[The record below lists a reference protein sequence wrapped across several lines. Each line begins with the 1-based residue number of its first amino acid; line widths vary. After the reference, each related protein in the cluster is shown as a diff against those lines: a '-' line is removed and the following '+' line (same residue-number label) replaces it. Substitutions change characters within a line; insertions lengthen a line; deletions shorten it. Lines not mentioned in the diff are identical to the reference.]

1 MGEGA
6 NFMNRDAQDRTD
18 AFDDAT
24 VLRTGGT
31 DGDLEHDVETAEI
44 RANIEQ
50 TRADM
55 SETINA
61 IQERLNPTHLK
72 EQAKEQVREQF
83 EEAKEMVREA
93 TIGRVEH
100 MVQHASDTVNDAR
113 YTMMDTI
120 RENPIPAA
128 LVGLG
133 LGWLF
138 MNRSTRTPVRYSGRG
153 SVRGVQ
159 TYTND
164 RQGYYDDRRGY
175 YDNQRG
181 YVGTQG
187 AYYDNRQGYNNPGMM
202 DQGRQAVGNTIDR
215 AQSTVS
221 NVAGSVSD
229 TASNI
234 AGTVSDTASNIA
246 GSVSDT
252 ASYLTDQAQ
261 YQAQRVEDR
270 FQDSLQTNPLAV
282 GAIAIAL
289 GTAVGLALPQTQREN
304 EWMGEAR
311 DTLIDRAQEV
321 AQNTMEKVQRVASE
335 VTNDTTQSIK
345 EQSREHGLT

>member
-6 NFMNRDAQDRTD
+6 AMMNRDIERDPRSLNGDALPQDD
-18 AFDDAT
+18 
-24 VLRTGGT
+24 
-31 DGDLEHDVETAEI
+31 ETAEI

-55 SETINA
+55 SETIDA

-100 MVQHASDTVNDAR
+100 MVQQASDTVNDAR
-113 YTMMDTI
+113 YTMVDTI

-128 LVGLG
+128 LVGIG

-138 MNRSTRTPVRYSGRG
+138 MNRSSRTPVRYSGRG
-153 SVRGVQ
+153 SVRGQGVSG
-159 TYTND
+159 N
-164 RQGYYDDRRGY
+164 RGYYDDRQYAYNDRGY
-175 YDNQRG
+175 YDNRQYAYDDRQRSSG
-181 YVGTQG
+181 
-187 AYYDNRQGYNNPGMM
+187 GMIG
-202 DQGRQAVGNTIDR
+202 QSRQA
-215 AQSTVS
+215 AS
-221 NVAGSVSD
+221 NVASNVSD

-234 AGTVSDTASNIA
+234 ASNVSDTASNIA
-246 GSVSDT
+246 SNVSDT
-252 ASYLTDQAQ
+252 ASNLAQRAQETASNLTDQAQ

-270 FQDSLQTNPLAV
+270 FQNTLQENPLAI
-282 GAIAIAL
+282 GAIALAL
-289 GTAVGLALPQTQREN
+289 GTAVGLALPQTEREN
-304 EWMGEAR
+304 QLMGEAR

-321 AQNTMEKVQRVASE
+321 AQETVEKVQQVASN
-335 VTNDTTQSIK
+335 VTSDATQNVK
-345 EQSREHGLT
+345 EQAREHGLT

>member
-1 MGEGA
+1 
-6 NFMNRDAQDRTD
+6 MNRDAQDRTD

>member
-1 MGEGA
+1 
-6 NFMNRDAQDRTD
+6 MNRDAQGRTD

-24 VLRTGGT
+24 VLRT
-31 DGDLEHDVETAEI
+31 DGMDSELGQDDGTAEI

-55 SETINA
+55 SETIDA

-93 TIGRVEH
+93 TIGRVEN

-138 MNRSTRTPVRYSGRG
+138 MNRSSRTPVRYSGRG
-153 SVRGVQ
+153 SVRGAQ
-159 TYTND
+159 TYAN
-164 RQGYYDDRRGY
+164 DRRGY
-175 YDNQRG
+175 YDNQR
-181 YVGTQG
+181 V
-187 AYYDNRQGYNNPGMM
+187 YYENRSPYYENRQGYNNTGMI
-202 DQGRQAVGNTIDR
+202 DQGRQVVGNTLDR
-215 AQSTVS
+215 AQSTAGNIAS
-221 NVAGSVSD
+221 NVGD

-234 AGTVSDTASNIA
+234 ASSVGDTASNIA
-246 GSVSDT
+246 SSVGDT
-252 ASYLTDQAQ
+252 ASYLGDQAQ

-270 FQDSLQTNPLAV
+270 FQQTLQTNPLAI
-282 GAIAIAL
+282 GAMAVAL
-289 GTAVGLALPQTQREN
+289 GTAVGLALPQTEREN
-304 EWMGEAR
+304 QLMGEAR
-311 DTLIDRAQEV
+311 DTLIDRAQDV

-335 VTNDTTQSIK
+335 VTHETTQSVK
-345 EQSREHGLT
+345 EQAREHGLT

>member
-1 MGEGA
+1 M
-6 NFMNRDAQDRTD
+6 MNRDTD
-18 AFDDAT
+18 PLNRNDVIRDNGIAGDDGAT
-24 VLRTGGT
+24 
-31 DGDLEHDVETAEI
+31 EETAEI

-50 TRADM
+50 TRAEM
-55 SETINA
+55 SETIDA
-61 IQERLNPTHLK
+61 ISERLNPTHLK

-93 TIGRVEH
+93 TIGRVEN
-100 MVQHASDTVNDAR
+100 MVQQASDTVSDAR

-153 SVRGVQ
+153 GVRGQQVN
-159 TYTND
+159 TS
-164 RQGYYDDRRGY
+164 RGYYDDRGYYDQRG

-181 YVGTQG
+181 YIYNDRG
-187 AYYDNRQGYNNPGMM
+187 YDYAQQRNYDDRGMM
-202 DQGRQAVGNTIDR
+202 QQGREMAGNTIDR
-215 AQSTVS
+215 AQ
-221 NVAGSVSD
+221 N
-229 TASNI
+229 
-234 AGTVSDTASNIA
+234 TASNIA

-252 ASYLTDQAQ
+252 ASNIASTVSDTASNLASNVSDTASHLTDRAQ

-270 FQDSLQTNPLAV
+270 FQDTLQTNPLAI
-282 GAIAIAL
+282 GAIALAV
-289 GTAVGLALPQTQREN
+289 GTAVGLALPQTEREN
-304 EWMGEAR
+304 QWMGEAR

-321 AQNTMEKVQRVASE
+321 AQETVEKVQEVASN
-335 VTNDTTQSIK
+335 VTGDVTQNVK
-345 EQSREHGLT
+345 EQAREHGLT